1 MTTIQT
7 TSGNFNFNPGLG
19 EVVLNAFARIG
30 VRRPEILQT
39 HLADARMEANLLLA
53 KISNT
58 QPNLWTVDLQ
68 SLPLLQGI
76 GTYTVPT
83 ETAMILDV
91 YVRFGE
97 PIETDRAMYPI
108 SRSEYSTYPQ
118 KQLQAFPTVYWF
130 DRLISPTITIWPVP
144 DGAGPYTLYYYR
156 VRQVQDAEY
165 SDNTNALVIEVP
177 YLWLDAF
184 CAGLAHRLARVYAP
198 TLEQIRKADADEAWA
213 LAAKQDIENVELNI
227 HPSLN
232 GYFRI

>member
-1 MTTIQT
+1 MTIPQVT
-7 TSGNFNFNPGLG
+7 TGTYLFSPSLG
-19 EVVLNAFARIG
+19 EVVLNAFSRIG

-68 SLPLLQGI
+68 NLPLLQGI
-76 GTYTVPT
+76 ATYTVPA
-83 ETAMILDV
+83 ETAMILDA
-91 YVRFGE
+91 YVRFGAVT
-97 PIETDRAMYPI
+97 ETDRAMYPI

-118 KQLQAFPTVYWF
+118 KMLQAFPTVYWY

-144 DGAGPYTLYYYR
+144 DGNGPYTLFYYR
-156 VRQVQDAEY
+156 VRQVQDADY
-165 SDNTNALVIEVP
+165 TDNTNALTIEIP

-184 CAGLAHRLARVYAP
+184 CAGLAARLARIYAP
-198 TLEQIRKADADEAWA
+198 NVEQIRKADADEAWA
-213 LAAKQDIENVELNI
+213 LAAKQDTENVGMDI
-227 HPSLN
+227 HPGLT

>member
-1 MTTIQT
+1 
-7 TSGNFNFNPGLG
+7 
-19 EVVLNAFARIG
+19 
-30 VRRPEILQT
+30 
-39 HLADARMEANLLLA
+39 
-53 KISNT
+53 
-58 QPNLWTVDLQ
+58 
-68 SLPLLQGI
+68 
-76 GTYTVPT
+76 
-83 ETAMILDV
+83 
-91 YVRFGE
+91 
-97 PIETDRAMYPI
+97 MYPI

>member
-1 MTTIQT
+1 MSTPQVTTGT
-7 TSGNFNFNPGLG
+7 FNFNPGLG

-184 CAGLAHRLARVYAP
+184 CAGLAPRLARVYAP
-198 TLEQIRKADADEAWA
+198 TLEQLRKADADEAWA

>member
-1 MTTIQT
+1 MTIPQVT
-7 TSGNFNFNPGLG
+7 TGTYLFSPSLG
-19 EVVLNAFARIG
+19 EVVLNAFSRIG

-68 SLPLLQGI
+68 NLPLLQGI
-76 GTYTVPT
+76 ATYTVPA
-83 ETAMILDV
+83 ETAMILDA
-91 YVRFGE
+91 YVRFGAVT
-97 PIETDRAMYPI
+97 ETDRAMYPI

-118 KQLQAFPTVYWF
+118 KLLQAFPTVYWY

-144 DGAGPYTLYYYR
+144 DGNGPYTLFYYR
-156 VRQVQDAEY
+156 VRQVQDADY
-165 SDNTNALVIEVP
+165 TDNTNALTIEIP

-184 CAGLAHRLARVYAP
+184 CAGLAARLARIYAP
-198 TLEQIRKADADEAWA
+198 NLEQIRKADADESWA
-213 LAAKQDIENVELNI
+213 LAAKQDVENVEMTI
-227 HPSLN
+227 HPGLN

>member
-1 MTTIQT
+1 MSVPQVTTGT
-7 TSGNFNFNPGLG
+7 FNFMPSLG
-19 EVVLNAFARIG
+19 EVVLNAFSRIG

-68 SLPLLQGI
+68 TLPLVRGI
-76 GTYTVPT
+76 ATYTVPA

-91 YVRFGE
+91 YVRFGDVT
-97 PIETDRAMYPI
+97 ETDRAMYPI

-118 KQLQAFPTVYWF
+118 KMLQAFPTVYWY

-144 DGAGPYTLYYYR
+144 DGSGPYTLFYYR
-156 VRQVQDAEY
+156 VRQVQDADY
-165 SDNTNALVIEVP
+165 TDNTNALTIEIP

-184 CAGLAHRLARVYAP
+184 CAGLAARLARIYAP
-198 TLEQIRKADADEAWA
+198 NLEQIRKADADESWA
-213 LAAKQDIENVELNI
+213 LAAKQDVENVEMTI
-227 HPSLN
+227 HPGLN

>member
-1 MTTIQT
+1 MSTPQVTTGT
-7 TSGNFNFNPGLG
+7 FNFMPSLG
-19 EVVLNAFARIG
+19 EVVLNAFSRIG

-68 SLPLLQGI
+68 ILPLVQGVA
-76 GTYTVPT
+76 TYTVPS
-83 ETAMILDV
+83 ETAMILDA
-91 YVRFGE
+91 YVRFGAVT
-97 PIETDRAMYPI
+97 ETDRAMYPI

-118 KQLQAFPTVYWF
+118 KMLQAFPTVYWY

-144 DGAGPYTLYYYR
+144 DANGPYTLFYYR
-156 VRQVQDAEY
+156 VRQVQDADY
-165 SDNTNALVIEVP
+165 TDNTNALTIEIP

-184 CAGLAHRLARVYAP
+184 CAGLAARLARIYAP
-198 TLEQIRKADADEAWA
+198 NLEQIRKADADEAWA
-213 LAAKQDIENVELNI
+213 LAAKQDVENVEMTIYPGL
-227 HPSLN
+227 S